1 MMAFRKYQR
10 AEKEEVLSPEQHK
23 KVEAKLHELGKTS
36 ATELTEEERDSFKI
50 DDTEDGVAILE
61 D

>member
-1 MMAFRKYQR
+1 VALRKYQR

-23 KVEAKLHELGKTS
+23 QVEEQLHLLGKTS
-36 ATELTEEERDSFKI
+36 ASELDQQERELLEIEENP
-50 DDTEDGVAILE
+50 DGVAILE